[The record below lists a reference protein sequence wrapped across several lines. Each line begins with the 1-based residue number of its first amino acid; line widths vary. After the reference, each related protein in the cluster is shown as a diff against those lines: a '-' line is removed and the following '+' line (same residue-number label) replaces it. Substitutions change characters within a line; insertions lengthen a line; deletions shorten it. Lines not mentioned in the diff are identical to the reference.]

1 MEPSPISTEEQPKKR
16 STPWGAII
24 GLVLILAIV
33 VAGAYYSFTN
43 RYHSVHTSAS
53 LQ

>member
-1 MEPSPISTEEQPKKR
+1 MPEQEKKR

-33 VAGAYYSFTN
+33 VAGACYSFMQ
-43 RYHSVHTSAS
+43 RYQPSTPSVGAGTPSQS
-53 LQ
+53 Y